1 MEEKTAVEWLEQ
13 ELIGHLDISNRY
25 KNELFSKAKEME
37 EIQKQK
43 KYDEGFKN
51 GYDYA
56 NCISEKTS
64 SIDCNC
70 DYMTFGEHS
79 SSCPKFKKDCQI

>member
-1 MEEKTAVEWLEQ
+1 MMKVLKTDMIMQIAYLKKSFDTPEESFLSLT
-13 ELIGHLDISNRY
+13 GN
-25 KNELFSKAKEME
+25 F
-37 EIQKQK
+37 
-43 KYDEGFKN
+43 
-51 GYDYA
+51 
-56 NCISEKTS
+56 ISEKTS